1 MYPFASLDNTTLAIV
16 VAAVSLTL
24 SALILIFHAAVPRYR
39 GLNRWA
45 LGDAVFGI
53 AFFLTIGHEGAMG
66 TGSAIAFNLLLLTA
80 IALIGNGTWSFLA
93 RPPVFAWTAFLSP
106 VLAIP
111 ALFYFSTYAPNGQI
125 RIVIISIILSAQFTA
140 SAAVL
145 LYRFPYGGKGAARF
159 TAIVYLLLGA
169 ATFIR
174 PFLSMQA
181 PDGSG
186 TAGASIY
193 ALSFL
198 AAAIGVVTWSFGLV
212 LIAATRLAQE
222 LTTQEQA
229 TGRRNQDRLIRTIID
244 HLPQRI
250 ILKDGNSTYLACNAA
265 LALSLGKNQDELAG
279 THDADHYPAELAE
292 KYMSDDREVMRSG
305 SAREFLEPYEK
316 AGEKRWVETIKTPV
330 RDGDGAV
337 NGVLVIFKDVTE
349 RMSAEQALHDS
360 EARYRELSEDLEH
373 RVEERTRELRESRRD
388 IDLFFDLTLDFL
400 CLSDNGCR
408 FTKLS
413 PSWSRE
419 FGWKDSELMEKSYLE
434 FVHPEDREATIRA
447 ATESIRGERVLNFEN
462 RFRRVD
468 GSYVWLSWNSFGVPE
483 RGLIITAAHDI
494 TSRVETEERLE
505 AAREEAERANRSKSL
520 FISTMS
526 HELRTPLNAV
536 LGYARLLES
545 LVVEEKAKA
554 YLRSVGS
561 ASRALLAIIND
572 LLDLSKTEFGRIVL
586 TPAVFDPRQLLAEIA
601 EIFRLVAEE
610 KGISLELHT
619 GPKLPGTLL
628 LDEARL
634 RQVLINLV
642 GNAVKFTDRG
652 KVSIFMDGNP
662 ECAESETENP
672 RASYKTCIS
681 IEVEDTG
688 IGIEEEYR
696 LHLFEPFSQQDAGIN
711 RKYGGTGLGLAIVK
725 RLLNLMGGSIIC
737 SRAKEG
743 GTRFEIDIPGVSAAG
758 IGCEFSLF
766 MGGPQADVI
775 D

>member
-1 MYPFASLDNTTLAIV
+1 MDNTTLAIV

-24 SALILIFHAAVPRYR
+24 SALILIFHAAVPRYK

-45 LGDAVFGI
+45 LGDALFGI
-53 AFFLTIGHEGAMG
+53 AFFLTMGQDGNLGIGS
-66 TGSAIAFNLLLLTA
+66 TIAFNLLLLGS

-93 RPPVFAWTAFLSP
+93 RPPAFAWTAFLSP

-111 ALFYFSTYAPNGQI
+111 GLFYFSVYVPNGQI
-125 RIVIISIILSAQFTA
+125 RIIIISIILSVQFAA

-145 LYRFPYGGKGAARF
+145 LYRFPYGRKGAARF
-159 TAIVYLLLGA
+159 TAIVYLLLGV

-174 PFLSMQA
+174 PFLSSQA
-181 PDGSG
+181 ADGSTG
-186 TAGASIY
+186 TSIY

-222 LTTQEQA
+222 LTIQEQA
-229 TGRRNQDRLIRTIID
+229 TGRRNRDSLIRTIID

-250 ILKDGNSTYLACNAA
+250 ILKDEHSTYLACNAA
-265 LALSLGKNQDELAG
+265 LAQSLGKKQDELAG
-279 THDADHYPAELAE
+279 TRDIDHYSAELAE
-292 KYMSDDREVMRSG
+292 KYINDDKEVMRSG
-305 SAREFLEPYEK
+305 TAREFLEPYEER
-316 AGEKRWVETIKTPV
+316 GEKRWVETIKTPV
-330 RDGDGAV
+330 RDGKGML

-349 RMSAEQALHDS
+349 RMSAERALQES
-360 EARYRELSEDLEH
+360 ETRYRELSQDLEH
-373 RVEERTRELRESRRD
+373 RVEERSRELLESRRD

-400 CLSDNGCR
+400 CLSDDRCH

-419 FGWKDSELMEKSYLE
+419 FGWKDSELLEKSYLE
-434 FVHPEDREATIRA
+434 FIHPEDREATIRA
-447 ATESIRGERVLNFEN
+447 AKESIRGERVLNFEN

-483 RGLIITAAHDI
+483 RGLIIAAAHDI

-505 AAREEAERANRSKSL
+505 AAREEAERASRSKSQ

-536 LGYARLLES
+536 LGYARLLEG
-545 LVVEEKAKA
+545 LVAEEKAKA

-572 LLDLSKTEFGRIVL
+572 LLDLSKAEFGRIEL

-619 GPKLPGTLL
+619 GTRLPGTLL

-642 GNAVKFTDRG
+642 GNAVKFTDKG

-662 ECAESETENP
+662 ECADSETVNP

-681 IEVEDTG
+681 IQVEDTG
-688 IGIEEEYR
+688 IGIDEEYR
-696 LHLFEPFSQQDAGIN
+696 LHLFEPFSQQDLGIS
-711 RKYGGTGLGLAIVK
+711 RKYGGTGLGLAIAK
-725 RLLNLMGGSIIC
+725 RLLDLMGGSIVC
-737 SRAKEG
+737 SRTKEG
-743 GTRFEIDIPGVSAAG
+743 GTRFEIDIPAVSAAG

-766 MGGPQADVI
+766 MGGPQVDVI

>member
-1 MYPFASLDNTTLAIV
+1 MAIV

-24 SALILIFHAAVPRYR
+24 SVLILIFHAAVPRYR

-45 LGDAVFGI
+45 LGDAMFGI
-53 AFFLTIGHEGAMG
+53 AFFLTIGQEGSMG
-66 TGSAIAFNLLLLTA
+66 TGSVIVFNLLLLTA

-93 RPPVFAWTAFLSP
+93 RPPAFAWTAFLSP

-111 ALFYFSTYAPNGQI
+111 ALFYFSVYAPDGQI
-125 RIVIISIILSAQFTA
+125 RLFLISIILSVQFAA

-145 LYRFPYGGKGAARF
+145 LYRFPYGRKGAARF
-159 TAIVYLLLGA
+159 TAIVYLVLGA

-181 PDGSG
+181 TDGS
-186 TAGASIY
+186 AIDGASIY
-193 ALSFL
+193 AVSFL

-222 LTTQEQA
+222 LATQEQEA
-229 TGRRNQDRLIRTIID
+229 GRRNRDRLIRTIID

-250 ILKDGNSTYLACNAA
+250 ILKDEHSTYLACNAA
-265 LALSLGKNQDELAG
+265 LALSLGKNQEDFAG
-279 THDADHYPAELAE
+279 TRDADHYPAELAE
-292 KYMSDDREVMRSG
+292 KYASDDREVMRSG
-305 SAREFLEPYEK
+305 TAREFLEPYEE

-330 RDGDGAV
+330 RDGAGAV

-349 RMSAEQALHDS
+349 RMTAERALQDS

-400 CLSDNGCR
+400 CLSDDSCH

-419 FGWKDSELMEKSYLE
+419 FGWKDNELMEKSYLE

-483 RGLIITAAHDI
+483 RGLIIAAAHDI

-505 AAREEAERANRSKSL
+505 AAREEAERASRSKSQ

-536 LGYARLLES
+536 LGYARLLEG
-545 LVVEEKAKA
+545 LVLEEKAQA

-572 LLDLSKTEFGRIVL
+572 LLDLSKAEFGRIEL

-619 GPKLPGTLL
+619 GSKLPGTLL
-628 LDEARL
+628 LDETRL

-642 GNAVKFTDRG
+642 GNAVKFTDKG

-662 ECAESETENP
+662 ECAESETVNP

-696 LHLFEPFSQQDAGIN
+696 LHLFEPFSQQDAGIS
-711 RKYGGTGLGLAIVK
+711 RKYGGTGLGLAIAK
-725 RLLNLMGGSIIC
+725 RLLDLMGGSIVC
-737 SRAKEG
+737 VRAKSG

-758 IGCEFSLF
+758 KACEFSLF
-766 MGGPQADVI
+766 MGGPQVDVI

>member
-1 MYPFASLDNTTLAIV
+1 MYPFASLDNSTLAIV

-24 SALILIFHAAVPRYR
+24 SALILIFHAAVPQYR

-45 LGDAVFGI
+45 LGDALFGI
-53 AFFLTIGHEGAMG
+53 AFFLTIGHEGSAG
-66 TGSAIAFNLLLLTA
+66 TASIIAFNLFLLSA
-80 IALIGNGTWSFLA
+80 VALIGNGTWSFLA
-93 RPPVFAWTAFLSP
+93 RPPAFAWTAFLSP

-111 ALFYFSTYAPNGQI
+111 GLFYFSFYAPNGQI
-125 RIVIISIILSAQFTA
+125 RVFIISIILSAQFFT
-140 SAAVL
+140 SAVVL
-145 LYRFPYGGKGAARF
+145 LYRFPYGRKGAARF
-159 TAIVYLLLGA
+159 TAVVNLLLGI
-169 ATFIR
+169 ATFTR
-174 PFLSMQA
+174 PFLSLHA
-181 PDGSG
+181 TDGS
-186 TAGASIY
+186 AGPGIY

-222 LTTQEQA
+222 LTSQEQA
-229 TGRRNQDRLIRTIID
+229 TGRRNRDSLIRTIID

-250 ILKDGNSTYLACNAA
+250 ILKDENSTYLACNAA
-265 LALSLGKNQDELAG
+265 LAQSLGKKQDELAG
-279 THDADHYPAELAE
+279 TRDIDHYSVELAE
-292 KYMSDDREVMRSG
+292 KYISDDKEVMRSG
-305 SAREFLEPYEK
+305 TVREFLESYEEG
-316 AGEKRWVETIKTPV
+316 GEKRWVETIKTPV
-330 RDGDGAV
+330 RDGKGTI

-349 RMSAEQALHDS
+349 RMSAERALQES
-360 EARYRELSEDLEH
+360 ETRYRELSEDLEH
-373 RVEERTRELRESRRD
+373 RVEDRTRELWESRRD

-400 CLSDNGCR
+400 CLADDLCH

-419 FGWKDSELMEKSYLE
+419 FGWKDSELLEKSYLE

-483 RGLIITAAHDI
+483 RGLIIAAAHDI
-494 TSRVETEERLE
+494 TSRVEAEERLE
-505 AAREEAERANRSKSL
+505 AAREEAERASRSKSQ

-536 LGYARLLES
+536 LGYAKLLES
-545 LVVEEKAKA
+545 LVGEEKAKA

-572 LLDLSKTEFGRIVL
+572 LLDLSKAESGRIEL

-610 KGISLELHT
+610 KGIFLELHT
-619 GPKLPGTLL
+619 GPRLPGTLL

-642 GNAVKFTDRG
+642 GNAVKFTDKG

-662 ECAESETENP
+662 ECAESVTMNP

-688 IGIEEEYR
+688 IGIDEEYR
-696 LHLFEPFSQQDAGIN
+696 LHLFEPFSQQDPGIS
-711 RKYGGTGLGLAIVK
+711 RKYGGTGLGLAIAK
-725 RLLNLMGGSIIC
+725 RLLDLMGGSIVC

-743 GTRFEIDIPGVSAAG
+743 GTSFEIDIPAVSAAG
-758 IGCEFSLF
+758 KGCEFSLF
-766 MGGPQADVI
+766 MGGPQGDAI